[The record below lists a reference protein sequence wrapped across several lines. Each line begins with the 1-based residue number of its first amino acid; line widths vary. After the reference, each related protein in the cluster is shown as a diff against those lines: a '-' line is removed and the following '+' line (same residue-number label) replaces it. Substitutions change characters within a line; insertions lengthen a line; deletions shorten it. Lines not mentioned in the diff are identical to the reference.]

1 MHAGYRAFLKT
12 TLIHIWGHRPRRS
25 PPPTEAFPPSCVVPP
40 KKLRS
45 VTKTGADYHNYGL
58 SSTLIPRPDPPCVCQ
73 LSKFREGGRSEIL
86 ACSVLLCSLLWHL
99 GFLSSSFIAAG
110 VWMNE
115 LNHFQVLKLLYIK
128 QISPPKTHNDV
139 HIYLSFK
146 KRIRQTCGKGS
157 WLNVSHGERRPPGNC
172 FQRSNN

>member
-1 MHAGYRAFLKT
+1 MQDIVPFS
-12 TLIHIWGHRPRRS
+12 RPHWS
-25 PPPTEAFPPSCVVPP
+25 ISEDIDPGGPPPPHGGISSKLCGPPQKTEICNQNRGWLSQLRAKFNTDPSAWPPLC
-40 KKLRS
+40 
-45 VTKTGADYHNYGL
+45 L
-58 SSTLIPRPDPPCVCQ
+58 SAIQVQ
-73 LSKFREGGRSEIL
+73 GGRSEIL
-86 ACSVLLCSLLWHL
+86 ACSFLLCSLLWHL